1 MRSLEGGAKEGSEG
15 LVARGTVKWFSE
27 QKGYGFVAPDEGG
40 EDLFVHYSA
49 IEGEGYRSL
58 TEGERVSYEPT
69 RGRKGEQAENVR
81 KVE

>member
-1 MRSLEGGAKEGSEG
+1 M
-15 LVARGTVKWFSE
+15 VRGTVKWFSE
-27 QKGYGFVAPDEGG
+27 QKGYGFVSPDEEGG
-40 EDLFVHYSA
+40 DLFVYYTA

-81 KVE
+81 RVE